1 MKKFLAAI
9 MALALVLMCVP
20 AFAASTELVVATE
33 AGIEDQEWFQ
43 VALEQFAEKYPD
55 VEVIIEPHEGI
66 TARPKF
72 VSAAYAG
79 NAPDV
84 LMANLYWVKDFA
96 MNGWLTPLSDY
107 FEEDYFDDFF
117 PDFVDYCTVD
127 GKVYGMHNQTD
138 VATIIYRKSM
148 LEAAGIEVPA
158 LTEAWTWEE
167 LALNAQKLNQDTD
180 GDGLTDVWGCG
191 MIGYV
196 GGATTYTNFPL
207 FFMLGG
213 ELIGEDGL
221 PAFNTEAA
229 YGACNYFHDLIYK
242 YEVAPKESYAYS
254 NTELLSAF
262 NAGQYAM
269 IFGAS
274 YMVSDLEAQFPG
286 DIGVMMYPT
295 PDAETV
301 SEGLSGGWPWVIMT
315 QQGEEV
321 AEIAADFV
329 KLMLSAD
336 NYMARYA
343 LKGGGALPLRS
354 SVFDTVI
361 ANAEGIEAEWM
372 TVYSEQMKHNNL
384 KPGDPIYDYIQEE
397 YTIALQK
404 VMMDAATAEEA
415 MQEAYDNTI
424 QRATDAGILG

>member
-1 MKKFLAAI
+1 MKKLMSLLMI
-9 MALALVLMCVP
+9 LMLVVLSVP
-20 AFAASTELVVATE
+20 AYAASIELVVAPE
-33 AGIEDQEWFQ
+33 AGIETKEWFKAS
-43 VALEQFAEKYPD
+43 VAQFEEMHPD
-55 VEVIIEPHEGI
+55 VEVIVEPHEGI

-96 MNGWLTPLSDY
+96 LNGWLKPLNDY
-107 FEEDYFDDFF
+107 FEEGYFDDFF

-127 GKVYGMHNQTD
+127 GKVYGMHNETD
-138 VATIIYRKSM
+138 IATIVYRKSM

-167 LALNAQKLNQDTD
+167 LAQNAQKLTQDTD
-180 GDGLTDVWGCG
+180 GDGNVDVWGCG

-213 ELIGEDGL
+213 ELIDENGM

-229 YGACNYFHDLIYK
+229 YGACNYYYDLIYK
-242 YEVAPKESYAYS
+242 YGVAPKESYAYS

-269 IFGAS
+269 FFGAS
-274 YMVSDLEAQFPG
+274 YQISKLLAQFPG

-295 PDAETV
+295 PDENTV
-301 SEGLSGGWPWVIMT
+301 SEGLCGGMPWVVMT
-315 QQGEEV
+315 QQDDEV
-321 AEIAADFV
+321 AALSAEFV
-329 KLMLSAD
+329 KLMLSAE
-336 NYMARYA
+336 NYQARYEDN
-343 LKGGGALPLRS
+343 GSLPLRS
-354 SVFDTVI
+354 SVFETVI
-361 ANAEGIEAEWM
+361 ANAEGDEADRM
-372 TVYSEQMKHNNL
+372 TVYSEQMKHTNL
-384 KPGDPIYDYIQEE
+384 KPGDAIYDYIQEE

-404 VMMDAATAEEA
+404 VMMDAATAEDA

-424 QRATDAGILG
+424 KRATEAGIIK

>member
-1 MKKFLAAI
+1 MKKLLSLV
-9 MALALVLMCVP
+9 LALMLVMAYGT

-33 AGIEDQEWFQ
+33 AGVEDTDWFQ
-43 VALEQFAEKYPD
+43 AALAEFAQAHPD
-55 VEVIIEPHEGI
+55 VEVVIEPHEGI

-96 MNGWLTPLSDY
+96 LNGWLTPLSDY
-107 FEEDYFDDFF
+107 TEEGYFDDFF

-127 GKVYGMHNQTD
+127 GKVYGMHNGTD
-138 VATIIYRKSM
+138 IATIIYRKSM
-148 LEAAGIEVPA
+148 LEEAGIEPPA
-158 LTEAWTWEE
+158 YNEAWTWDE
-167 LALNAQKLNQDTD
+167 LAENAQKLNKDTD
-180 GDGLTDVWGCG
+180 GDGVTDIWGCG

-213 ELIGEDGL
+213 ELIDEEGL

-229 YGACNYFHDLIYK
+229 YGACNYYYDLIYK

-254 NTELLSAF
+254 NTELLAAF

-274 YMVSDLEAQFPG
+274 YMISDLLEQFPG
-286 DIGVMMYPT
+286 DIGVMLYPT
-295 PDAETV
+295 PDEETV

-315 QQGEEV
+315 QQGDEV
-321 AEIAADFV
+321 AELSAEFV
-329 KLMLSAD
+329 QLMLSAE
-336 NYMARYA
+336 NYQARYEFN
-343 LKGGGALPLRS
+343 GSLPLRS
-354 SVFDTVI
+354 SVFDSI
-361 ANAEGIEAEWM
+361 IENAEGDEAERM
-372 TVYSEQMKHNNL
+372 AVYAEQMKHTNL
-384 KPGDPIYDYIQEE
+384 KPGDAIYDYIQEE

-404 VMMDAATAEEA
+404 VMMDEATAEEA

-424 QRATDAGILG
+424 QRAKDAGIIG

>member
-1 MKKFLAAI
+1 MKKFLSLV
-9 MALALVLMCVP
+9 MVLALVMLSGT
-20 AFAASTELVVATE
+20 AFAAGTELVVATE
-33 AGIEDQEWFQ
+33 AGIENQEWFQ
-43 VALEQFAEKYPD
+43 AALDEFAEMYPD
-55 VEVIIEPHEGI
+55 VEVVIEPHEGI

-96 MNGWLTPLSDY
+96 LNGWLTPLSDY
-107 FEEDYFDDFF
+107 TEEDYFDDFF
-117 PDFVDYCTVD
+117 TDFVDYCTVD
-127 GKVYGMHNQTD
+127 GKIYGMHNGTD
-138 VATIIYRKSM
+138 IATMIYRKSM
-148 LEAAGIEVPA
+148 FEAAGIEPPA
-158 LTEAWTWEE
+158 LNEAWTWEE
-167 LALNAQKLNQDTD
+167 LAQNAQKLNQDTD
-180 GDGLTDVWGCG
+180 GDGVTDVWGCG

-229 YGACNYFHDLIYK
+229 YGACNYYHDLIYK

-286 DIGVMMYPT
+286 DIGVMLYPT
-295 PDAETV
+295 PDEETV
-301 SEGLSGGWPWVIMT
+301 SEGLCGGWPWVIMT
-315 QQGEEV
+315 QQGDEV
-321 AEIAADFV
+321 AKISAEFV
-329 KLMLSAD
+329 KLMLSSE
-336 NYMARYA
+336 NYLARYE
-343 LKGGGALPLRS
+343 LDGSLPLRA
-354 SVFDTVI
+354 SVFDSII
-361 ANAEGIEAEWM
+361 ANAQGNEADWM
-372 TVYSEQMKHNNL
+372 TVYSEQMKHTNL
-384 KPGDPIYDYIQEE
+384 KPGDAIYDYIQEE

-404 VMMDAATAEEA
+404 VMMDTMTAEEA